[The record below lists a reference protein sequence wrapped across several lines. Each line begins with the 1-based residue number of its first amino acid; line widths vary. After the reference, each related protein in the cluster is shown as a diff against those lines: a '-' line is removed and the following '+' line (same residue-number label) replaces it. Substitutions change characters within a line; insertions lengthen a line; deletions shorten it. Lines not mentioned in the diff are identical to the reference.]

1 MLAAESVLSRNNT
14 LRALTL
20 NAYRNFV
27 LNSCAVQFTCYTC
40 PGGRQPSTTL
50 LTHGERQMLPRRIKH
65 PGLWWTAYLYF
76 CFFFLLFFPFS
87 FFFCLWRS
95 KSMLASSQTC
105 HKRTCFQNGRNLS
118 PVSLCG
124 MRMKLMTCMK
134 KTKKNLKS
142 LKSLIIFCSIFCI
155 FRSFSLPDHLHNVP
169 FCFVLCLFCISHS
182 KLCHKNYV

>member
-1 MLAAESVLSRNNT
+1 MNAVLFTVLAAESVLSWNNT

-87 FFFCLWRS
+87 FFFASGVQKACWPALRPAINGLAFKMEGISRQFHYVACAWNWWHVWRQKKS
-95 KSMLASSQTC
+95 KKFEKFDYFLLY
-105 HKRTCFQNGRNLS
+105 FLY
-118 PVSLCG
+118 L
-124 MRMKLMTCMK
+124 
-134 KTKKNLKS
+134 
-142 LKSLIIFCSIFCI
+142 
-155 FRSFSLPDHLHNVP
+155 
-169 FCFVLCLFCISHS
+169 
-182 KLCHKNYV
+182 